1 MVFFCHILWKKHTC
15 YKGKDNSTRFLF
27 HELSSQNIHLIILK
41 QIIKKKSKYQFD
53 QIIIT
58 NQTLGLLPKGH

>member
-1 MVFFCHILWKKHTC
+1 MGMVFLCHILWKKHTY

-41 QIIKKKSKYQFD
+41 QIIKKNLNINLIK
-53 QIIIT
+53 
-58 NQTLGLLPKGH
+58 